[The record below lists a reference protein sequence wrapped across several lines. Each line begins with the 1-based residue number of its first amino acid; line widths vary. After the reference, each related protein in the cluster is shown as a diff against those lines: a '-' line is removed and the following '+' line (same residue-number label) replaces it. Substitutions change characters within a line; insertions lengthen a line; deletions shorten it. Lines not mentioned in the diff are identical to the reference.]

1 LFELVQPQ
9 EEAAKKE
16 EETPVQVRELVVI
29 VTGNWQ
35 VDLRDLVL
43 TVSLV
48 LAVSVHP
55 NLVLKA

>member
-43 TVSLV
+43 TISLV